1 MIEPPD
7 LTDARGAVRE
17 GVTAIENLAQLLRS
31 RTVGPRQLG
40 HALPEMRLG
49 CVHLAEAIAEV
60 KRAMTNYLASDP
72 AGLAAFLGMLSHAS
86 VRVDELGVAIRA
98 KEPTPLDARERLAL
112 ESVVR
117 RIGGELDAMLRLIDL
132 VGVATTMRTADI
144 DLSALLAERRR
155 PSQRLTPVHAIIE
168 LRAPTFRA
176 DARVVLELLEFAV
189 ATVVR
194 AGVESPRIVADLAGV
209 PDEPLLITVG
219 PAPARGAG
227 GMALKSAED
236 LKNIRILD
244 VSLRPELPHEA
255 EVVQAA
261 ARFSGFSF
269 KVADDRKSVTIT
281 SQTPIG

>member
-72 AGLAAFLGMLSHAS
+72 AGLAAFLGMLGHAS
-86 VRVDELGVAIRA
+86 ARVDELGAAIRA

-112 ESVVR
+112 ESIVR
-117 RIGGELDAMLRLIDL
+117 RIGGELDSMLRLVDL

-219 PAPARGAG
+219 PAPPRGVG
-227 GMALKSAED
+227 GVTLKSAED

-281 SQTPIG
+281 SQTAIG

>member
-1 MIEPPD
+1 LIEPPD

-31 RTVGPRQLG
+31 RMVGPRQLG

-49 CVHLAEAIAEV
+49 CVSLAQAIAELKV
-60 KRAMTNYLASDP
+60 AMTGYLASDP
-72 AGLAAFLGMLSHAS
+72 AGLAAFLGMLTHAS
-86 VRVDELGVAIRA
+86 VRVDELGAAIRS
-98 KEPTPLDARERLAL
+98 KEPTPMDARERLAL
-112 ESVVR
+112 ESIVR
-117 RIGGELDAMLRLIDL
+117 GIGGELDSMLRLIDL

-219 PAPARGAG
+219 PAPPRGAG
-227 GMALKSAED
+227 GVTLKSAED

-281 SQTPIG
+281 SQAPIG

>member
-1 MIEPPD
+1 MSAPAA
-7 LTDARGAVRE
+7 LTLARGAVRE

-49 CVHLAEAIAEV
+49 CASLATAIAEL
-60 KRAMTNYLASDP
+60 KEAMAEHLGSDP
-72 AGLAAFLGMLSHAS
+72 AGLASFLGMLTHAS
-86 VRVDELGVAIRA
+86 VRVDELGAAIRN
-98 KEPTPLDARERLAL
+98 KESTPLDARERLAL
-112 ESVVR
+112 EAIVR
-117 RIGGELDAMLRLIDL
+117 GIGGELDSMLRLVDL
-132 VGVATTMRTADI
+132 VGVATTLRTADI

-189 ATVVR
+189 STVVR
-194 AGVESPRIVADLAGV
+194 AGVESPRIVADLAV
-209 PDEPLLITVG
+209 LPEQPLLITVG
-219 PAPARGAG
+219 PAPARGGA
-227 GMALKSAED
+227 AVSLKSTED

-261 ARFSGFSF
+261 ARFAGFSF
-269 KVADDRKSVTIT
+269 KVADDNKSVTIT
-281 SQTPIG
+281 SQAPIT